1 MVCKK
6 CNSEIPVNATSC
18 NECGAL
24 VDVQVP
30 VYENKKETDVNAQY
44 GQDYNQY
51 QTQYA
56 YNPEASYQQP
66 QQPQQPFGQQ
76 GYQQPSYGGQ
86 PGYQQPPYGG
96 QPGYQ
101 QPPYGGQPG
110 YQQPPYGGQPGYQQ
124 PPYGG
129 MPNNA
134 DVPSSGMNALAFFIP
149 ILGLVL
155 YLVWKDQF
163 PVKAKAVGKWALIS
177 FISGIV
183 FYVITMIFSIV
194 VTTVSYSLISL
205 GSFII

>member
-6 CNSEIPVNATSC
+6 CNSEIPVNATNCS
-18 NECGAL
+18 ECGAL
-24 VDVQVP
+24 VDVQEP
-30 VYENKKETDVNAQY
+30 VYENKKEVNVNAQP

-66 QQPQQPFGQQ
+66 QQPQQQPFGQQ
-76 GYQQPSYGGQ
+76 
-86 PGYQQPPYGG
+86 GYQQPPYGG

-129 MPNNA
+129 QPVNA
-134 DVPSSGMNALAFFIP
+134 DIPSAGMNVLAFFIP

-163 PVKAKAVGKWALIS
+163 PVKAKAIGKWALIS
-177 FISGIV
+177 FIIGVV

>member
-18 NECGAL
+18 SECGAL
-24 VDVQVP
+24 VDVQDP
-30 VYENKKETDVNAQY
+30 VYENKKETDVNAQH

-66 QQPQQPFGQQ
+66 QQP
-76 GYQQPSYGGQ
+76 
-86 PGYQQPPYGG
+86 QQPPYGG